1 MFVSMIPLKKVILE
15 KRIFDY
21 LFSQKTVGYRSYTSP
36 YRKKNHIFD
45 LHVPK
50 LTVLTL
56 VFQYTK
62 LNQIHTFGWFSRQR
76 QTLHHRIKIAEHFES
91 F

>member
-36 YRKKNHIFD
+36 YTKKIKF
-45 LHVPK
+45 
-50 LTVLTL
+50 LT
-56 VFQYTK
+56 YM
-62 LNQIHTFGWFSRQR
+62 SRNLQ
-76 QTLHHRIKIAEHFES
+76 F
-91 F
+91 